1 MRLLSTNDDMPK
13 NIEDY
18 YLLYFP
24 EIGGEGGDG
33 KGRGRRVNCLIFK
46 LLLYLKEKIRNWY

>member
-24 EIGGEGGDG
+24 EIGGEGGG
-33 KGRGRRVNCLIFK
+33 WEGERKESK
-46 LLLYLKEKIRNWY
+46 LFDI